1 MTNACARKHAYYVRM
16 QTLRPDATAPQMRLN
31 VQKMNELRKA
41 HELESNV
48 DLARLLGV
56 NTATLYR
63 VMQGSVAPSSSFI
76 ARVKLAFPSVAI
88 DSLFYVDRL
97 GATAGLVPVEP
108 QRAVA

>member
-1 MTNACARKHAYYVRM
+1 M
-16 QTLRPDATAPQMRLN
+16 QNLTADATPQMRLN
-31 VQKMNELRKA
+31 VKKLNELRRA

-63 VMQGSVAPSSSFI
+63 VMAGAVAPSSSFI
-76 ARVKLAFPSVAI
+76 ARVKLAFPSVSI

-97 GATAGLVPVEP
+97 GATAGLVPVEQP
-108 QRAVA
+108 RGLVA

>member
-1 MTNACARKHAYYVRM
+1 M
-16 QTLRPDATAPQMRLN
+16 QNLTADATPQMRLN
-31 VQKMNELRKA
+31 VQKLNELRRA

-63 VMQGSVAPSSSFI
+63 VMTGSVAPSSSFI
-76 ARVKLAFPSVAI
+76 ARVKLAFPSVSI

-97 GATAGLVPVEP
+97 GATAGFVPVEQP
-108 QRAVA
+108 KGLVA

>member
-1 MTNACARKHAYYVRM
+1 M
-16 QTLRPDATAPQMRLN
+16 QNLSTGAQPPQMRLN
-31 VQKMNELRKA
+31 LTKLNELRRA

-56 NTATLYR
+56 DTATLHR
-63 VMQGSVAPSSSFI
+63 VIKGTVAPSSSFI

-97 GATAGLVPVEP
+97 GATAGLVPVG
-108 QRAVA
+108 QVA

>member
-1 MTNACARKHAYYVRM
+1 
-16 QTLRPDATAPQMRLN
+16 MRLN
-31 VQKMNELRKA
+31 VMKLNELRKA

-56 NTATLYR
+56 DTATLHR
-63 VMQGSVAPSSSFI
+63 VMKGDVAPSSVFI
-76 ARVKLAFPSVAI
+76 ARVKLAFPSVSI

-108 QRAVA
+108 TGLVA

>member
-1 MTNACARKHAYYVRM
+1 M
-16 QTLRPDATAPQMRLN
+16 QNLTAGATPQMRLN
-31 VQKMNELRKA
+31 VQKLNELRRA

-63 VMQGSVAPSSSFI
+63 VMTHAVAPSSSFI
-76 ARVKLAFPSVAI
+76 ARVKLAFPSVSI

-97 GATAGLVPVEP
+97 GATAGLVPVEQP
-108 QRAVA
+108 KGLVA

>member
-1 MTNACARKHAYYVRM
+1 MQNRAYYVRM
-16 QTLRPDATAPQMRLN
+16 QPLRTDAKVPQMRLN

-56 NTATLYR
+56 DTATLHR
-63 VMQGSVAPSSSFI
+63 VMKGSVAPSSSFI
-76 ARVKLAFPSVAI
+76 ARVKLAFPSVSI

-97 GATAGLVPVEP
+97 GATAGLVPVEQP
-108 QRAVA
+108 RAAVA

>member
-1 MTNACARKHAYYVRM
+1 
-16 QTLRPDATAPQMRLN
+16 MRLN
-31 VQKMNELRKA
+31 VPKMNELRKA

-56 NTATLYR
+56 DTATLHR
-63 VMQGSVAPSSSFI
+63 VMKGSVAPSSSFI
-76 ARVKLAFPSVAI
+76 ARVKLAFPSVSI

-108 QRAVA
+108 RAAVA